1 MNLSIA
7 RKRLNRRQRRSRA
20 GLVFLLLLSLSL
32 ITCGLPAEPFLY
44 PPENETLAT
53 ESTRLLFRNPEDN
66 NPEVFRGFL
75 IFYRFY
81 ISSSAPTVDEI
92 ADSGESYLTTFNL
105 SNYDIANER
114 GVYGEYSLLRYIEV
128 PLGDRT
134 TDFVTMLDF
143 GTIATIGGKGE
154 APRDVGTIYDEQP
167 LRRTY
172 KRGGIWQDGMDA
184 EAFSLINTTYEAG
197 NDTDLPSGFTG
208 SEDMICA
215 VWAVCYGFD
224 VYDSFQ
230 NVYSEA
236 EYIGQFDITL

>member
-7 RKRLNRRQRRSRA
+7 RKRLNRRRRRSRA
-20 GLVFLLLLSLSL
+20 GLVFVLLASLSL

-44 PPENETLAT
+44 PPESETTPT

-66 NPEVFRGFL
+66 NPDVFRGFL
-75 IFYRFY
+75 IFYRLY
-81 ISSSAPTVDEI
+81 ITTGAPTESEI
-92 ADSGESYLTTFNL
+92 ADAGESYLTTFNL

-114 GVYGEYSLLRYIEV
+114 GVYGGYSLLRYIEV

-143 GTIATIGGKGE
+143 SAVATVGGKGE
-154 APRDVGTIYDEQP
+154 APRNDGSIYDEQP

-172 KRGGIWQDGMDA
+172 QRDGIWQDGTA
-184 EAFSLINTTYEAG
+184 AQAFSWLSTSYKAG
-197 NDTDLPSGFTG
+197 NDTDLPTGFTG
-208 SEDMICA
+208 SENMICA